1 MAVLLNKRS
10 LRISMVVLATV
21 LIVAGIMRYEVIDVI
36 MNAKILCLS
45 CIGLK

>member
-1 MAVLLNKRS
+1 MAALLNKRN
-10 LRISMVVLATV
+10 LRIFLVVLASV
-21 LIVAGIMRYEVIDVI
+21 FIVAGIMRQEVIDVI